1 MDKLDLKFTTF
12 DKSSAPQPVR
22 MKIPGWSG
30 TGERMEDGSE
40 PQPWHCLP
48 FTEGATCGLELV
60 YPYETECHVVNEDG
74 KVRFD
79 WDFARE
85 PQSKLTGGEFVT
97 FFPKEA
103 SKFYLFNTGVDLV
116 PPPGYV
122 VRTEPHP
129 RFFTDRTGT
138 APIAV
143 VGHVQSEWWPK
154 KFFVVFKAPLPGER
168 HVFRKGEPYVQILL
182 VPQRLNIETVPMT
195 AQENQRRRALEEK
208 IALSANHIASNVWH
222 NPSGYA
228 FNNHYKILA
237 RAFGRE
243 GERGVESAAQ
253 EGFAIHQSSI
263 PRDKPIPEC
272 LATAYQLFRA
282 EKYREA
288 RAMYTYVLEREP
300 NNAEALSRL
309 GVVAACLDVP
319 MVGAKLM
326 RRAVE
331 LEPRSALYRTNL
343 GEVLR
348 RVGQFEEAEK
358 EFRASLQL
366 VPNDPYVLSNL
377 GLTLAQQGRI
387 AEGVQMCRAAISA
400 APQVPAMHYRMGAIL
415 ALQGQLEGARTFY
428 EAALSV
434 DPDFTEARQAL
445 EELMQK
451 QQAR

>member
-1 MDKLDLKFTTF
+1 MDKLELKFTTF
-12 DKSSAPQPVR
+12 DKSTAPQPIR

-30 TGERMEDGSE
+30 SGEKMEDGSE

-48 FTEGATCGLELV
+48 FTEGATYGLELL

-85 PQSKLTGGEFVT
+85 PRSKLTGGEFVT

-103 SKFYLFNTGVDLV
+103 SKFYLFNTGVDLE

-143 VGHVQSEWWPK
+143 VGHVQGEWWPK

-168 HVFRKGEPYVQILL
+168 QIFRRGEPYVQILL
-182 VPQRLNIETVPMT
+182 VPQRLSIETAPMSSE
-195 AQENQRRRALEEK
+195 ENQQRRTLEEK
-208 IALSANHIASNVWH
+208 IALSTHHIASNVWR

-237 RAFGRE
+237 RAFSRE
-243 GERGVESAAQ
+243 GRAGVAAAGQ

-263 PRDKPIPEC
+263 PHDKPIAEC
-272 LATAYQLFRA
+272 LVMAYQLFKA

-288 RAMYTYVLEREP
+288 RAVYIHVLDREP
-300 NNAEALSRL
+300 DNAEALSRL

-319 MVGAKLM
+319 MVGVKLM
-326 RRAVE
+326 RQAVE

-348 RVGQFEEAEK
+348 RVGQFGEAER
-358 EFRASLQL
+358 EFRAALQL
-366 VPNDPYVLSNL
+366 VPNDPYVMSNL
-377 GLTLAQQGRI
+377 GLTLAQQGRV
-387 AEGVQMCRAAISA
+387 AEGVQMCRTAVAA
-400 APQVPAMHYRMGAIL
+400 APQLPAVHYRMGAIL
-415 ALQGQLEGARTFY
+415 ALQGQSDGARTFY
-428 EAALSV
+428 QAALSI
-434 DPDFTEARQAL
+434 DPNFAEARQAL
-445 EELMQK
+445 EELPGK
-451 QQAR
+451 